1 YITWDYVEQIFEHDV
16 IESMFDQYIAVIQQV
31 VSGEDVSTIQMNEKS
46 RQMISAYNDTDQ
58 SFDTEPLHELF
69 TGQVKHGP
77 DRIALKHH
85 DEVMTYQELD
95 EKSNQV
101 ARFLIG
107 KGVERGDYI
116 GVIGKRSLGTI
127 VNLLAV
133 LKTGAAYIPL
143 DPDYP
148 EERKA
153 YIQSKSNCKFFISYD
168 VYDKA
173 HIERFS
179 KAPVDRKVDLD
190 DMAYVIFTSG
200 STGKP
205 KGVQITHGAAAN
217 TILDINKKFNVTEQ
231 DNIMGISSLCFD
243 LSVYDVFGAL
253 SSGASLVII
262 DDQRDVFSLKETVEK
277 ERITIWN
284 SVPAIMGMTA
294 DVYLDNELN
303 HHLRLILL
311 SGDWIPLHLPATI
324 KKTFKNAEVISLGGA
339 TEGSIWSIYYPIQK
353 VEEDW
358 KSIPYGKPLANQKI
372 YVLNQNKQLCPV
384 GVEGEL
390 YIGGAGVASG
400 YIHDQE
406 KTDHSFIQH

>member
-1 YITWDYVEQIFEHDV
+1 
-16 IESMFDQYIAVIQQV
+16 
-31 VSGEDVSTIQMNEKS
+31 
-46 RQMISAYNDTDQ
+46 
-58 SFDTEPLHELF
+58 
-69 TGQVKHGP
+69 
-77 DRIALKHH
+77 
-85 DEVMTYQELD
+85 
-95 EKSNQV
+95 
-101 ARFLIG
+101 
-107 KGVERGDYI
+107 
-116 GVIGKRSLGTI
+116 
-127 VNLLAV
+127 
-133 LKTGAAYIPL
+133 IPL

-153 YIQSKSNCKFFISYD
+153 YIQSKSNCKFFISHD
-168 VYDKA
+168 VYDKE

-217 TILDINKKFNVTEQ
+217 TILDINEKFSVTEQ
-231 DNIMGISSLCFD
+231 DNMMGISSLCFD

-294 DVYLDNELN
+294 DVYPDNELN

-311 SGDWIPLHLPATI
+311 SGDWIPLQLPATI

-390 YIGGAGVASG
+390 YIG
-400 YIHDQE
+400 
-406 KTDHSFIQH
+406 

>member
-1 YITWDYVEQIFEHDV
+1 MSSAKKPGDDCQFIGC
-16 IESMFDQYIAVIQQV
+16 IEDW
-31 VSGEDVSTIQMNEKS
+31 SGLYTS
-46 RQMISAYNDTDQ
+46 RSGL
-58 SFDTEPLHELF
+58 S
-69 TGQVKHGP
+69 GRK
-77 DRIALKHH
+77 
-85 DEVMTYQELD
+85 
-95 EKSNQV
+95 
-101 ARFLIG
+101 
-107 KGVERGDYI
+107 KGV
-116 GVIGKRSLGTI
+116 
-127 VNLLAV
+127 
-133 LKTGAAYIPL
+133 
-143 DPDYP
+143 YP
-148 EERKA
+148 
-153 YIQSKSNCKFFISYD
+153 IKSNCKFFISHD
-168 VYDKA
+168 VYDKE

-217 TILDINKKFNVTEQ
+217 TILDINEKFNVTEQ

-262 DDQRDVFSLKETVEK
+262 DDQRDVFSLKETAEK

-294 DVYLDNELN
+294 DVYPDNELN

-311 SGDWIPLHLPATI
+311 SGDWIPLQLPATI

-353 VEEDW
+353 
-358 KSIPYGKPLANQKI
+358 
-372 YVLNQNKQLCPV
+372 
-384 GVEGEL
+384 
-390 YIGGAGVASG
+390 
-400 YIHDQE
+400 
-406 KTDHSFIQH
+406 